1 MLLPVMTWEIPW
13 RLKLT
18 KLPKPSAVRFQTSQ
32 RGVRFATLK
41 DARADFF
48 DWLMT
53 GVSPAGAKT
62 SVHIWQNDK
71 ERVIEKIGDDP
82 KGERLRAVIRRALQT
97 GRLRIQQMRTN
108 RK

>member
-1 MLLPVMTWEIPW
+1 LA
-13 RLKLT
+13 
-18 KLPKPSAVRFQTSQ
+18 KLPKPNAVRFQTSQ

-41 DARADFF
+41 DARADFLA
-48 DWLMT
+48 WLET
-53 GVSPAGAKT
+53 GESPAGADT

-71 ERVIEKIGDDP
+71 ERVIEEIGEDP